1 MTLVE
6 MLRAFGADE
15 ALIALAERWCAR
27 SADGTYPEGTDPL
40 TPDDMNEMLSGLV
53 ALGAEGHVN
62 ANDEEPG
69 NGLIMAAADAAQGL
83 RTAIEAE
90 AAEAEEA
97 EAERQANMARLRG
110 ETPADETDT
119 PPGEGEG
126 EGTEGGGE
134 GDEGGEGG
142 ETPPGGGDGG
152 EGAEAPPAGEA
163 EPVMAGAGA
172 RSMRANLAEV
182 SRRRPR
188 NAAPAADLGDR
199 ARAMISFGADIP
211 GQSMGRQVAAD
222 RAGLDQVSEAMQRRA
237 ESFLRGRGGQRGVE
251 EYLTVAT
258 IDAVYPEDRRLV
270 DAQGMLLSATQ
281 LTRVIGEV
289 LAREATPAAITAA
302 GGLCAPLQPYYGVE
316 VIGDTD
322 RPVRDEAL
330 VGFQAVRGGI
340 VSMAP
345 PILPQ
350 LLGSIGVWTLDDDVE
365 AASDPTH
372 HKAII
377 DVDCGALRTSR
388 IRAITAR
395 LRYGNI
401 LSRTYGEW
409 TQAWADLQMVA
420 QARVAET
427 ELLSDIKSG
436 SKIVNLVTT
445 EVSAVIDTLNTLNRV
460 TAGMR
465 SRHRAWEMPF
475 RVILPEIWLVIA
487 AEDWSKRIP
496 GGGNPD
502 DNLILALDRI
512 NRWFQSRNLNVTFSP
527 DMSLIGPQA
536 AGTALADLPP
546 VVEFAVYPEGTW
558 LHLDA
563 GSLDLG
569 VVRDTTT
576 NAVNNYETFS
586 ETFEGAHLLGVESV
600 WGSLN
605 VCPSGAVNGTLDP
618 TGRCASY
625 T

>member
-27 SADGTYPEGTDPL
+27 SADGTYPDGTDPL

-83 RTAIEAE
+83 RTEIETADAE
-90 AAEAEEA
+90 AAAAET
-97 EAERQANMARLRG
+97 ERQANMARLRG
-110 ETPADETDT
+110 EAAEDET
-119 PPGEGEG
+119 PPAGDGEGEG
-126 EGTEGGGE
+126 GAGGD

-152 EGAEAPPAGEA
+152 EGAEAPPAGEG
-163 EPVMAGAGA
+163 EPVLAGAGA

-182 SRRRPR
+182 TRRRPR
-188 NAAPAADLGDR
+188 QAEPAPDEDSR

-211 GQSMGRQVAAD
+211 NQASGRQVAAD

-237 ESFLRGRGGQRGVE
+237 ESFLRGRGGARGVE

-270 DAQGMLLSATQ
+270 DAQGMLLSGSQ
-281 LTRVIGEV
+281 LTRVVGAV
-289 LAREATPAAITAA
+289 LAREATPQAITAA

-340 VSMAP
+340 ISMAP

-365 AASDPTH
+365 AASDPEHT
-372 HKAII
+372 KAII

-409 TQAWADLQMVA
+409 TQAWADLQVVA

-427 ELLSDIKSG
+427 ELLADIKAG
-436 SKIVNLVTT
+436 SKVVNRVTT

-502 DNLILALDRI
+502 DNLILALERI

-536 AGTALADLPP
+536 AATDLADLPP
-546 VVEFAVYPEGTW
+546 TVDFAVYPEGTW

-563 GSLDLG
+563 GTLDLG

-576 NAVNNYETFS
+576 NAVNNFETFS
-586 ETFEGAHLLGVESV
+586 ETFEGAHLLGVESI